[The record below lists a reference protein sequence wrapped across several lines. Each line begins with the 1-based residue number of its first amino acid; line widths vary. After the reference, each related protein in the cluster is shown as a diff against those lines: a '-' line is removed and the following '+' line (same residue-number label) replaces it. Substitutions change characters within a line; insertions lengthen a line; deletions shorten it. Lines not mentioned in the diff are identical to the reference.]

1 MGGILG
7 VLGIDPF
14 YLFVILFILQLV
26 IIVLLCMVYDKYK
39 QLQRSYNVFM
49 KGKNGKSLEKSF
61 FKRFERLQ
69 EIEELA
75 EENRKEIDKIYKKIK
90 NNFQKIGVVKYDAFH
105 EMGGELSFALTM
117 LDENNTG
124 WILNAMHSREG
135 CYTYIKEIIE
145 GGSEIEL
152 AAEEEESLERA
163 IYQDEYETVK
173 ASRKKKE
180 VTRST
185 GNTETRRKGNKTR
198 RKTDNR

>member
-7 VLGIDPF
+7 SLGIDPF
-14 YLFVILFILQLV
+14 YLFVIVFILQLV

-49 KGKNGKSLEKSF
+49 KGKNGKSLEKSI
-61 FKRFERLQ
+61 FKRFDRLQ

-75 EENRKEIDKIYKKIK
+75 EENRKEIDKLYEKIK
-90 NNFQKIGVVKYDAFH
+90 NNYQKIGIVKYDAFH

-135 CYTYIKEIIE
+135 CYTYIKEVVE
-145 GGSEIEL
+145 GGCEIEL
-152 AAEEEESLERA
+152 AAEEEECLERA

-180 VTRST
+180 ATRT
-185 GNTETRRKGNKTR
+185 GNTEKRRRSNKTR